1 MDTNKIM
8 TFNYETSKVRT
19 IEKSGEPWFVLKDI
33 CNVLEL
39 SNPTVVSQRLDD
51 DERTKL
57 NLGRQGETII
67 INESGLYSVILRSD
81 KPQSKPFRKWVTGEV
96 LPCIRKTGSYGQLQ
110 AESKTNTLK
119 EENQKIKKAQLMHE
133 ISKDITEPICK
144 KVLQRYIT
152 ELLTGE
158 KLPEVKKDD
167 DNRQVIDF
175 RVEGVKGIKI
185 IVSDQILKEPFY
197 YWEMDTDTHFL
208 YMMSKCWNDINIR
221 NKYINTIV
229 KKLKQLA

>member
-1 MDTNKIM
+1 METNKIM
-8 TFNYETSKVRT
+8 TFNYETNKVRT
-19 IEKSGEPWFVLKDI
+19 IENNAEPWFVLKDV
-33 CNVLEL
+33 CKVLEL
-39 SNPTVVSQRLDD
+39 SNPTVVAQRLDD

-57 NLGRQGETII
+57 NLGRQGEAIL

-81 KPQSKPFRKWVTGEV
+81 KPQAKPFRKWVTNEV
-96 LPCIRKTGSYGQLQ
+96 LPSIRKTGSYGLTQI
-110 AESKTNTLK
+110 ETKTNTLK
-119 EENQKIKKAQLMHE
+119 EENQRIKKAQLMHE
-133 ISKDITEPICK
+133 ISKDMTEPICK
-144 KVLQRYIT
+144 KVLQRHIT

-158 KLPEVKKDD
+158 RLPEVKKDD

-175 RVEGVKGIKI
+175 KLEGVKGIKI

-197 YWEMDTDTHFL
+197 YWEMNTDTHFL
-208 YMMSKCWNDINIR
+208 YMMSKCWNDINTR

>member
-1 MDTNKIM
+1 METNKIM

-19 IEKSGEPWFVLKDI
+19 IEKNGEPWFVLKDVCKI
-33 CNVLEL
+33 LEIK
-39 SNPTVVSQRLDD
+39 NTTDVAKRLDD
-51 DERTKL
+51 DERTRF
-57 NLGRQGETII
+57 NLGRQGEATL

-96 LPCIRKTGSYGQLQ
+96 LPSIRKTGSYGKLQ
-110 AESKTNTLK
+110 AETKTNTLK

-144 KVLQRYIT
+144 KVIQRHIT

-158 KLPEVKKDD
+158 RLPEVKNDD
-167 DNRQVIDF
+167 DNSQIIDF

-185 IVSDQILKEPFY
+185 IVSDQIIKEPFY
-197 YWEMDTDTHFL
+197 YWEINTDTHFL

>member
-1 MDTNKIM
+1 METNKII

-19 IEKSGEPWFVLKDI
+19 IEKNGEPWFVLKDI
-33 CNVLEL
+33 CGVLEL
-39 SNPTVVSQRLDD
+39 SNPTIVAQRLDD

-110 AESKTNTLK
+110 VETKTNTFK
-119 EENQKIKKAQLMHE
+119 EENQRIKKAQLMHE
-133 ISKDITEPICK
+133 ISKDMTEPICK
-144 KVLQRYIT
+144 KVLQRHIT

-158 KLPEVKKDD
+158 RLPEVKKDD

-175 RVEGVKGIKI
+175 KVEGVKGIKI

-197 YWEMDTDTHFL
+197 YWEMNTDTHFL

-229 KKLKQLA
+229 KKLKLLA

>member
-1 MDTNKIM
+1 METNKIM
-8 TFNYETSKVRT
+8 TFNYEANKVRT
-19 IEKSGEPWFVLKDI
+19 IENNAEPWFVLKDV
-33 CNVLEL
+33 CKVLEL
-39 SNPTVVSQRLDD
+39 SNPTVVAQRLDD

-57 NLGRQGETII
+57 NLGRQGEAIL

-110 AESKTNTLK
+110 VETKTNTLK

-144 KVLQRYIT
+144 KVLQRHIT

-158 KLPEVKKDD
+158 RVPEVKNDD
-167 DNRQVIDF
+167 DNSQIIDF

-185 IVSDQILKEPFY
+185 IVSDQIIKEPFY
-197 YWEMDTDTHFL
+197 YWEINTDTHFL

-221 NKYINTIV
+221 NKYINTII

>member
-1 MDTNKIM
+1 METNKIM
-8 TFNYETSKVRT
+8 TFNYEANKVRT
-19 IEKSGEPWFVLKDI
+19 IENNGEPWFVLRDVCKI
-33 CNVLEL
+33 LEIK
-39 SNPTVVSQRLDD
+39 NTTDVAKRLDD
-51 DERTKL
+51 DERTRF
-57 NLGRQGETII
+57 NLGRQGEAIL

-96 LPCIRKTGSYGQLQ
+96 LPSIRKTGSYGLTQI
-110 AESKTNTLK
+110 ETNTNTLK

-133 ISKDITEPICK
+133 ISKDMTEPICK
-144 KVLQRYIT
+144 KVLQRHIT

-158 KLPEVKKDD
+158 RLPEVKIDD

-185 IVSDQILKEPFY
+185 IISDQILKEPFY

-229 KKLKQLA
+229 RKLKQLA

>member
-1 MDTNKIM
+1 METNKIM
-8 TFNYETSKVRT
+8 TFNYEVNKVRT
-19 IEKSGEPWFVLKDI
+19 IENNGEPWFVLKDV
-33 CNVLEL
+33 CKVLEL
-39 SNPTVVSQRLDD
+39 SNPTVVAQRLDD

-57 NLGRQGETII
+57 NLGRQGETLI

-96 LPCIRKTGSYGQLQ
+96 LPCIRKTGSYGLTQI
-110 AESKTNTLK
+110 ETKTNTLK

-144 KVLQRYIT
+144 KVLQRHIT
-152 ELLTGE
+152 ELLTGVR
-158 KLPEVKKDD
+158 LPEVKKDD

-185 IVSDQILKEPFY
+185 IISDQILKEPFY

-229 KKLKQLA
+229 RKLKQLA